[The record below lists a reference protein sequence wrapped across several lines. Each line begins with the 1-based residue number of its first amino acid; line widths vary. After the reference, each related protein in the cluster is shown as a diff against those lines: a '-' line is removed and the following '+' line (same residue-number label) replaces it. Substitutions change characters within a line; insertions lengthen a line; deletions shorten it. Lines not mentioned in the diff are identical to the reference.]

1 MLDGKDIETN
11 EQQMTQETN
20 TQESPVAKPEGE
32 AEALTAE
39 EMLAQATAQ
48 NQELM
53 NELAKLRKASDKN
66 ASEAADWKKKYRS
79 TLDAQTKASEEAA
92 EKKAAEESRVAS
104 LERKVKIYEGTSKHL
119 KMGWSAELAEKGA
132 TALADGDM
140 DTYMELQSQATVQ
153 QIEAEKAKWLKSRPD
168 INAGTGT
175 DTDPFIAGFKS
186 AMKY

>member
-1 MLDGKDIETN
+1 MDNNKDIEMT
-11 EQQMTQETN
+11 EQNVQENTTDTQAST
-20 TQESPVAKPEGE
+20 PEGDNNE
-32 AEALTAE
+32 NLTAE
-39 EMLAQATAQ
+39 EMLAQVTAQ

-53 NELAKLRKASDKN
+53 NELAKMRKASDKN
-66 ASEAADWKKKYRS
+66 ASEAADWKKKYRN

-92 EKKAAEESRVAS
+92 EKKAAEETRVAS

-119 KMGWSAELAEKGA
+119 KMGWTAELAEKGA

-140 DTYMELQSQATVQ
+140 DTYMELQSQATAQ
-153 QIEAEKAKWLKSRPD
+153 AIEAEKAKWLKSRPD

-186 AMKY
+186 EMKKY

>member
-1 MLDGKDIETN
+1 MENKDIETN
-11 EQQMTQETN
+11 EQQVTQEIN
-20 TQESPVAKPEGE
+20 TQEPAVAKPEGDNE
-32 AEALTAE
+32 TLTAE
-39 EMLAQATAQ
+39 EMLAQVTAQ

-53 NELAKLRKASDKN
+53 NELAKIRKASDKN
-66 ASEAADWKKKYRS
+66 AAEAADWKKKYRS

-119 KMGWSAELAEKGA
+119 KMGWTAELAEKGA

-140 DTYMELQSQATVQ
+140 EAYMELQSQATAQ

-175 DTDPFIAGFKS
+175 DSDPFIAGFKS